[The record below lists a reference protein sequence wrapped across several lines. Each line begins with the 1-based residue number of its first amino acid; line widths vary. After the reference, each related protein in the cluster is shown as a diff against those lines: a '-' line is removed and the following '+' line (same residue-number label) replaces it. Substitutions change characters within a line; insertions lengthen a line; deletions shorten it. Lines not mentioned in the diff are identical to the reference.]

1 MGIRNKWQSIAV
13 PSSVVDALPDSV
25 SGLWRPRSKQTAT
38 ESSFEPVG
46 PLRYLNLR
54 CLRPLQKGKLNRRVI
69 SRRKCSFHILFSQ
82 HNPSRGD
89 VWEYYKAIGAE
100 KSQLSFPI
108 EAGDSSFSP
117 RGRSSSKEVEFSGRV
132 TQNRFQFLAELWN
145 SRKIAN
151 IQVAQLPVDRRR
163 ARRRGRF
170 GSHPVLRAR
179 CPHLGDGEYEEW
191 LRPDEKAAEP
201 DPAAHANDDGALP
214 LANYDEMTV
223 TSLSAW
229 LGALPVGQLNR
240 LIEYENS
247 HAARPDVLAMLKQ
260 HRPPEPYLQRRWIQD
275 RSKREG

>member
-1 MGIRNKWQSIAV
+1 M
-13 PSSVVDALPDSV
+13 VV
-25 SGLWRPRSKQTAT
+25 
-38 ESSFEPVG
+38 
-46 PLRYLNLR
+46 
-54 CLRPLQKGKLNRRVI
+54 
-69 SRRKCSFHILFSQ
+69 RKCSFHILFSR
-82 HNPSRGD
+82 HIPVEGD

-100 KSQLSFPI
+100 KSQLGFPI

-117 RGRSSSKEVEFSGRV
+117 RGAQFFEGGRIFWQSDTGPISVLGGALEFTQDSGRYRSLGYPLTEEEPV
-132 TQNRFQFLAELWN
+132 GADGSGRIQFFE
-145 SRKIAN
+145 
-151 IQVAQLPVDRRR
+151 
-163 ARRRGRF
+163 RG
-170 GSHPVLRAR
+170 VLTW
-179 CPHLGDGEYEEW
+179 GDGEYEEW

-229 LGALPVGQLNR
+229 LGALPVGQLNQ

-260 HRPPEPYLQRRWIQD
+260 HRPPEPYLQGRWIQD